1 MRVLLITDWNRGRG
15 GAEDYIAGLRQGLIQ
30 AGDQVKLLTSSVG
43 TAGDGHADYIA
54 YGTEHLAAQ
63 AFLQVANPFAIAT
76 VRRAVREFR
85 PDIAVVNMFAHH
97 LSPAA
102 LLPLTGTPSI
112 LLVSDY
118 KCICPVGFKLLPDGN
133 RCNDQPG
140 IVCLRQGCVS
150 FPHWLRDMPRYALL
164 KRNLGIFSRIVAC
177 SNWTRDTLIGHGIE
191 AETLHYPA
199 PLPPAGFQR
208 TPSSSPR
215 IFFAGRLDREKGA
228 DLLLRAFARW
238 QDRPASAHL
247 RIAGLGPLRASLESL
262 AIRLGIADRVAFVGW
277 LDQSELEEEYRHAS
291 ALVVSSLWA
300 ETLGLVAIMAVLR
313 GVPVI
318 ASEYGGLAEIIEPGV
333 TGLLFPNGDEAALA
347 ERLRQLASGTA
358 FPAFRLP
365 EDAVER
371 AANRFNQASHIKAL
385 RRIMEEVTRSKTHT
399 QSRA

>member
-15 GAEDYIAGLRQGLIQ
+15 GAEDYIAGIRQGLIHE
-30 AGDQVKLLTSSVG
+30 GDQVRLLTSSVG
-43 TAGDGHADYIA
+43 TAGDGQADYIA
-54 YGTEHLAAQ
+54 YGTERIAAQ
-63 AFLQVANPFAIAT
+63 AFLQVVNPFALAT
-76 VRRAVREFR
+76 VHRAVREFR

-102 LLPLTGTPSI
+102 LFPLSGTPSI

-118 KCICPVGFKLLPDGN
+118 KCICPVGFKLLPDGK
-133 RCNDQPG
+133 RCNNRPG
-140 IVCLRQGCVS
+140 IVCFRQGCVS
-150 FPHWLRDMPRYALL
+150 LPHWLRDVPRYALL

-191 AETLHYPA
+191 AEALHYPA

-247 RIAGLGPLRASLESL
+247 RIAGLGPLRASLEAL
-262 AIRLGIADRVAFVGW
+262 AFRLGIADRVSFVGW

-291 ALVVSSLWA
+291 ALVVPSLWA
-300 ETLGLVAIMAVLR
+300 ETLGLVAVMAVLR

-318 ASEYGGLAEIIEPGV
+318 ASEHGGLAEIVEPGV

-347 ERLRQLASGTA
+347 DRLRQLLNGAA
-358 FPAFRLP
+358 FPGFRLP

-371 AANRFNQASHIKAL
+371 AADRFNQTTHIKAL
-385 RRIMEEVTRSKTHT
+385 RGIMEQVARSRIHT
-399 QSRA
+399 QPRG

>member
-150 FPHWLRDMPRYALL
+150 FPHWLRDVPRYALL
-164 KRNLGIFSRIVAC
+164 KRNLGIFSRIIAC
-177 SNWTRDTLIGHGIE
+177 SKRTRDTLIGHGIE

>member
-1 MRVLLITDWNRGRG
+1 M
-15 GAEDYIAGLRQGLIQ
+15 AGLRQGLVQ
-30 AGDQVKLLTSSVG
+30 SGDQVRLLTSSVG

-54 YGTEHLAAQ
+54 YGTERFAAQ

-85 PDIAVVNMFAHH
+85 PDVAVVNMFAHH

-102 LLPLTGTPSI
+102 LLPLSGTPSI

-118 KCICPVGFKLLPDGN
+118 KCICPLGFKLLPDGN
-133 RCNDQPG
+133 RCNDRPG
-140 IVCLRQGCVS
+140 LVCLRQGCVS
-150 FPHWLRDMPRYALL
+150 FPHWLRDVPRYALL
-164 KRNLGIFSRIVAC
+164 KRNLGVFSRIVAC
-177 SNWTRDTLIGHGIE
+177 SNWTRDALLGHGIE
-191 AETLHYPA
+191 AEALHYPA

-208 TPSSSPR
+208 TPSPSPR

-228 DLLLRAFARW
+228 DLLLRAFAHW

-247 RIAGLGPLRASLESL
+247 RIAGLGPLRASLEDL
-262 AIRLGIADRVAFVGW
+262 AVRLGIADRVAFAGW

-291 ALVVSSLWA
+291 ALVVPSLWA
-300 ETLGLVAIMAVLR
+300 ETLGLVAVMAVLR

-318 ASEYGGLAEIIEPGV
+318 ASEHGGLAEIVEPGV

-347 ERLRQLASGTA
+347 DRLQQLASGTA
-358 FPAFRLP
+358 FPGFRLP

-371 AANRFNQASHIKAL
+371 ATGRFNQATHIKAL
-385 RRIMEEVTRSKTHT
+385 RRIMEEVAESKIHT

>member
-150 FPHWLRDMPRYALL
+150 FPHWLRDVPRYALL
-164 KRNLGIFSRIVAC
+164 KRNLGIFSRIIAC
-177 SNWTRDTLIGHGIE
+177 SKWTRDTLIGHGIE

-247 RIAGLGPLRASLESL
+247 RIAGLGPLQASLESL

-300 ETLGLVAIMAVLR
+300 ETLGLVAVMAVLR

-318 ASEYGGLAEIIEPGV
+318 ASEHGGLAEVIEPGV

-347 ERLRQLASGTA
+347 ESLRQLASGTA

-385 RRIMEEVTRSKTHT
+385 RRIMEEVTRSKTRT
-399 QSRA
+399 ETPA